1 MAQTIKIK
9 RSDTSVAPASLAEG
23 ELAYTH
29 VPLTAQ
35 QILDGTPDTAGKL
48 LIGRPGDATQL
59 DPIGGKYYIDR
70 SETAYGWGDHSS
82 VGYAAQTYVD
92 NNFVPILDAA
102 SAVYKSPVNS
112 STTDAWTS
120 FEFTGYD
127 AEAGNDYYVFDV
139 YAYEKPSV
147 GGGFAH
153 YTVYLN
159 CKNSDGIALSANVID
174 VEIVGHNEINTDLEF
189 YIERDLADDKH
200 KLWIKR
206 NTVYSQATIV
216 KSPVSTGS
224 FSTLVGTA
232 FATVTTDPVADV
244 PPLVV
249 RKAVLLGTDGTTSVT
264 TNLGVTGT
272 LTASSTISTSGGNIV
287 SGSSQYVKAGS
298 DGFYVGNNQIVETS
312 GANINVKGIK
322 DITMSG
328 ALKAPAAFTIDPAG
342 HGNNTGKV
350 TIAGDLVVTG
360 TTTTINST
368 AIELGDRIVKL
379 NDALDDETAPDNLV
393 SGLEIGRGS
402 SSASYILWREANDDG
417 KKWVVSEGGQTDYVL
432 LHADN
437 WSDVYTGDVDGGTFT

>member
-9 RSDTSVAPASLAEG
+9 RSSTSVAPTSLSEG

-35 QILDGTPDTAGKL
+35 QILDGIPDTAGKL

-70 SETAYGWGDHSS
+70 SETAYGWGNHASA
-82 VGYAAQTYVD
+82 GYAAQTYVD
-92 NNFVPILDAA
+92 NNFVPTIDAA

-120 FEFTGYD
+120 FEFNGYD
-127 AEAGNDYYVFDV
+127 AVEGNEYYVFDV
-139 YAYEKPSV
+139 YAYEKPDI

-159 CKNSDGIALSANVID
+159 CKNSFGIPLSANVID
-174 VEIVGHNEINTDLEF
+174 VEVVGHNEINTDLEF
-189 YIERDLADDKH
+189 YIQRDLAGDKH

-206 NTVYSQATIV
+206 DTVYSQATIV

-232 FATVTTDPVADV
+232 FATVETDPVPGA

-264 TNLGVTGT
+264 TNLGITGT
-272 LTASSTISTSGGNIV
+272 LTASGSISTSGGNIV
-287 SGSSQYVKAGS
+287 SGSSEYVKAGTG
-298 DGFYVGNNQIVETS
+298 GFYVGNNQIVETS
-312 GANINVKGIK
+312 GADINVKGIT
-322 DITMSG
+322 DITMTG
-328 ALKAPAAFTIDPAG
+328 AIKGPADLVIDPAG
-342 HGNNTGKV
+342 HGDATGKV
-350 TIAGDLVVTG
+350 TIAGDLVVNG

-368 AIELGDRIVKL
+368 AVSIGDRVVRLAGEIG
-379 NDALDDETAPDNLV
+379 EQAPTNLV
-393 SGLEIGRGS
+393 AGLEINRGS
-402 SSASYILWREANDDG
+402 EAFDAYILWREANDDD
-417 KKWVVSEGGQTDYVL
+417 KKWVVSQGGNVDFAL

-437 WSDVYTGDVDGGTFT
+437 WGSVYTGDVDGGTFS